1 MKKVLIVVD
10 MQNDFVKG
18 SLGTKEAQEI
28 IPNIKRK
35 IDEYLKNGDIVFF
48 TCDTHYEDYF
58 DTLEGQNLPVK
69 HCIYET
75 EGWEVVSELRKI
87 DFLYCNNVR
96 SIIKNTFGYIDWR
109 KHLPYADESLE
120 IELCGVCT
128 DICVV
133 SNALI
138 LRAIYP
144 NATIFVDAYHCAG
157 STPEKHEAALEVMKS
172 CQIEVIE

>member
-10 MQNDFVKG
+10 MQNDFVTG

-28 IPNIKRK
+28 VSNIKHK
-35 IDEYLKNGDIVFF
+35 IDEYLKRGDEVFF
-48 TCDTHYEDYF
+48 TCDTHYEDYL
-58 DTLEGQNLPVK
+58 DTLEGQKLPVK
-69 HCIYET
+69 HCVQGED
-75 EGWEVVSELRKI
+75 GWQVVPELRKI
-87 DFLYCNNVR
+87 DCLYCNQVR
-96 SIIKNTFGYIDWR
+96 SISKNTFGYIEWKDYI
-109 KHLPYADESLE
+109 PYLDESLE

-128 DICVV
+128 DICVI

-157 STPEKHEAALEVMKS
+157 TTPEKHEAALEVMES